1 VTLRTGQA
9 VHGPDQLFQG
19 ERLGDG
25 AVRDRGSPLPDVHA
39 SRQEGDGD
47 LRVTAAHP
55 ARDLDSVLGSQVH
68 VEEDEHDVLP
78 ADELLDLGLAARLHH
93 AKPLELEIDAA
104 EEAHGLVVVGH
115 DDNTTVWARHRWMS
129 VTAYDAG
136 RMERTVRRGEPQ
148 TYAQAVGDL
157 WERVGSA
164 LVRLERIAES
174 PPELVAED
182 FVDELPSLQ
191 YDLHAG
197 AELAVGIEPP
207 RGAEELHEELVASL
221 GEARDATAEVALAL
235 EAADVELVEPLLPE
249 WRGIL
254 FRVRLAR
261 LRVLERTARSRET
274 PAEPVRA
281 RKRERAPVAAI
292 AATVL
297 VVGGAFLFTAGAVLA
312 AWPVWAAGLGLFA
325 GGFLLL
331 RP

>member
-1 VTLRTGQA
+1 ML
-9 VHGPDQLFQG
+9 GPH
-19 ERLGDG
+19 R
-25 AVRDRGSPLPDVHA
+25 A
-39 SRQEGDGD
+39 GD
-47 LRVTAAHP
+47 LDP
-55 ARDLDSVLGSQVH
+55 VLPSEVH
-68 VEEDEHDVLP
+68 VEEHEDDVLP
-78 ADELLDLGLAARLHH
+78 PYELFDFGFALGLEN
-93 AKPLELEIDAA
+93 AKALELEVDAA
-104 EEAHGLVVVGH
+104 EEPHRVVVVG
-115 DDNTTVWARHRWMS
+115 DDDDSMVLARHRRMS

-174 PPELVAED
+174 PPELVGED

-191 YDLHAG
+191 YSLHAG

-207 RGAEELHEELVASL
+207 HGAEELHEELVASL
-221 GEARDATAEVALAL
+221 AEARDATAEVALAL
-235 EAADVELVEPLLPE
+235 EAADAELVEPLLPE
-249 WRGIL
+249 WRGVL

-261 LRVLERTARSRET
+261 LRALERTALPREAR
-274 PAEPVRA
+274 PAPA
-281 RKRERAPVAAI
+281 RTRTARERAPVSAI
-292 AATVL
+292 VATLL